1 MIDFRI
7 TGCSENPLKTSAQK
21 PNKTGGRQSP
31 PGSSPSRLA
40 ERSHPGAGKEAAPC
54 GGHRANVKL
63 QLAPR
68 ARLLRCGAGVF
79 SEKGYQFPVFERPN
93 SGKYS
98 AAVFPPSTAF
108 SPCECQ

>member
-40 ERSHPGAGKEAAPC
+40 ERSHLGQGKKPHPVAGTELTSNFNP
-54 GGHRANVKL
+54 HRV
-63 QLAPR
+63 R
-68 ARLLRCGAGVF
+68 ACVAGVF
-79 SEKGYQFPVFERPN
+79 SAKGYQFAVFERPN
-93 SGKYS
+93 SG
-98 AAVFPPSTAF
+98 
-108 SPCECQ
+108 